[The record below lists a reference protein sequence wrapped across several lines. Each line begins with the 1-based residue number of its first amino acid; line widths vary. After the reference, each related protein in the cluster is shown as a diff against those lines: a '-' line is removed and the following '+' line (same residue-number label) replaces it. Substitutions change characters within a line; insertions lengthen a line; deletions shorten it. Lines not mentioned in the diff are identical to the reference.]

1 VTSAATQPVTNV
13 NDPATGTPV
22 LNDPT
27 PQAGVAV
34 TALTGG
40 IADADGLAGVPFAF
54 RWQAED
60 GGSWSDVNGATGASF
75 TPGAAQVGQRLR
87 VVVSFTDTNGTAES
101 VTSAASSAVAPAG
114 TGPAPGGGP
123 GQGIG
128 LGQTVAPVA
137 PVPGLATLLAAPGGG
152 PAAGGAATR
161 APARVSGL
169 AVTAAGGPIT
179 VTANVP
185 AGARVVRIRVFRAGG
200 APAGTAKARAAAA
213 RGRLVATV
221 YRPAPVAKRYRFRLT
236 EPKLR
241 HLPAGRYRV
250 EVRAGRSRTVLG
262 PAAARTVKV
271 AAARAAKAG
280 GRG

>member
-1 VTSAATQPVTNV
+1 VTNV

-60 GGSWSDVNGATGASF
+60 DGSWNDVSGATGASF

-101 VTSAASSAVAPAG
+101 VTSAASSAVVAAG
-114 TGPAPGGGP
+114 NGPAPGGGP

-137 PVPGLATLLAAPGGG
+137 PVPGLTTLLAAPGGG
-152 PAAGGAATR
+152 PAAGGGAATR

-169 AVTAAGGPIT
+169 AVTAGSGPIT

-185 AGARVVRIRVFRAGG
+185 AGARVVRIRVFRTGG
-200 APAGTAKARAAAA
+200 ATGGTAKARAAAA

-241 HLPAGRYRV
+241 RLPAGRYRV
-250 EVRAGRSRTVLG
+250 EIRAGRSRTVLG
-262 PAAARTVKV
+262 PASARAVKI
-271 AAARAAKAG
+271 AARAAQAG